1 MKRTFRRFAEIGL
14 MARDRANDSRLR
26 RSHETGQTLTEYA
39 LILALVA
46 VAAVA
51 ALKLIGTDI
60 NGLLNTIATDLSQA
74 T

>member
-1 MKRTFRRFAEIGL
+1 MERIYERFIAAGRWIKAGVHAPR
-14 MARDRANDSRLR
+14 ARVSQE
-26 RSHETGQTLTEYA
+26 SGQTMTEYA

-51 ALKLIGTDI
+51 ALKLIGGDI
-60 NGLLNTIATDLSQA
+60 NTLLNTIATDLTQS